1 MTPTLSIL
9 IDQCAVKAVIVQAVG
24 EHLLCQDTI
33 VNRDQLVPVVL
44 QHDTL
49 QKTLAGLL
57 EKVGLERKPVPV
69 EDLHAYIARREAGK
83 APAS

>member
-1 MTPTLSIL
+1 MPVTWMAMSWTL
-9 IDQCAVKAVIVQAVG
+9 KAVASGAVWFS
-24 EHLLCQDTI
+24 HTI